1 MARTRTTL
9 RARGTTIGRRLGVG
23 VVAGVLA
30 AGAAVGF
37 AGPAAAYHYEP
48 VMETP
53 AGSASCFW
61 AGKEYSH
68 GARVEV
74 TSADGGT
81 ITTYRCDNGAW
92 KFASARA
99 A

>member
-1 MARTRTTL
+1 MTRTSTTR
-9 RARGTTIGRRLGVG
+9 RARGSTLGRRLGVG

-30 AGAAVGF
+30 AGAAVGV

-61 AGKEYSH
+61 AGTEYSH
-68 GARVEV
+68 GARIEV
-74 TSADGGT
+74 TQTDGR
-81 ITTYRCDNGAW
+81 IAAYRCDNGSW
-92 KFASARA
+92 KLASVRTP
-99 A
+99 